1 MRGGEARS
9 PCGEIPF
16 FGLALL
22 PPFLAEPF
30 RSNASLEGVRVR
42 GRVWGR
48 VWGRVRGRFRFRV
61 TATVTVRVG
70 VRFRANPNPNP
81 NLGGAWGRGALRNV
95 LGGAVQIERLLRGRA
110 GGRAL
115 LDEVFRLHLVRV
127 RVIGLGLRLGL
138 G

>member
-42 GRVWGR
+42 GRVCGRVWGR
-48 VWGRVRGRFRFRV
+48 VWGRVR
-61 TATVTVRVG
+61 VG
-70 VRFRANPNPNP
+70 
-81 NLGGAWGRGALRNV
+81 L
-95 LGGAVQIERLLRGRA
+95 
-110 GGRAL
+110 
-115 LDEVFRLHLVRV
+115 
-127 RVIGLGLRLGL
+127 GLGLRLRLRLGSGL
-138 G
+138 GLGLTLTLTLTLEERGVGERFVTFFAEPFRSSASFEGELEGERFWMKSSAFTWFGFGL